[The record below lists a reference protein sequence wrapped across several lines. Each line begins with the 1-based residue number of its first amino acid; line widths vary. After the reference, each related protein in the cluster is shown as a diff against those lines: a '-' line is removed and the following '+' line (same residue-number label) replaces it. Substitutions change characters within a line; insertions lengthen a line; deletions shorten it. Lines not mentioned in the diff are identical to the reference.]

1 MSCAHFCSTFVCW
14 SVLASRC
21 AESHLL
27 PRRREIGRLPI
38 RGVSRRSASVSGG
51 VEVTLR
57 QTKMLPPP
65 RLPPPATRAPAARAG
80 LAAAT
85 KLQPLRK
92 RPCHTAQ
99 WPRALARTHRRLP
112 FSLEGRL
119 PSISCPWCA
128 DTRFVPCSLLR
139 DRFCAFSAGGRFSRA
154 SSQEA
159 FFLDQFCA
167 PLALFLFFFF
177 YLFVSEP
184 SLRGRK
190 RKNYSLWCGGCRQS
204 FLVSRRRCPN
214 TVYGPFSLSRT
225 ARQRR
230 PGRNGQKM

>member
-1 MSCAHFCSTFVCW
+1 M
-14 SVLASRC
+14 
-21 AESHLL
+21 

-167 PLALFLFFFF
+167 PLALFLFFF
-177 YLFVSEP
+177 ST
-184 SLRGRK
+184 
-190 RKNYSLWCGGCRQS
+190 CS
-204 FLVSRRRCPN
+204 FLNPRFEEENGKIIASGVVAADS
-214 TVYGPFSLSRT
+214 PFSCHGEDAPTRFTGLSRCLE
-225 ARQRR
+225 R
-230 PGRNGQKM
+230 PGNGAPAGTDKKCKSIAANSTSRKLIAQWCYLIPLF